1 MLDIPA
7 RPASGYGV
15 GVSVPATSVGAVPAP
30 TVSRTGTF
38 AVADLTTRQLERR
51 SRVLAAAYR
60 LAADGGYDAVHIREV
75 AAEAGVA
82 LGTLYNYFESKDHLL
97 ASLLVEWSSQLERES
112 SVDLSSLQG
121 PTADLLVALLA
132 RAMKAMWLEPDVTR
146 AAINALNGPTEV
158 VAACQNELK
167 VRMSRLMAVAFPAEA
182 DPVWQRSAIR
192 AIEHVW
198 FSNLLSWV
206 HGWMTPEEV
215 QHDVEAAV
223 RLIVANPVTTE

>member
-1 MLDIPA
+1 MD
-7 RPASGYGV
+7 
-15 GVSVPATSVGAVPAP
+15 
-30 TVSRTGTF
+30 
-38 AVADLTTRQLERR
+38 DLTARQLERR
-51 SRVLAAAYR
+51 NSVLAAAFR
-60 LAADGGYDAVHIREV
+60 LAAAGGYDAVQIREV

-97 ASLLVEWSSQLERES
+97 ASLLVEWSGDLERES
-112 SVDLSSLQG
+112 SVDLGSLPG
-121 PTADLLVALLA
+121 TTADLLVALLT
-132 RAMKAMWLEPDVTR
+132 RAMQAMWIEPDVTR

-167 VRMSRLMAVAFPAEA
+167 VRMSRLMAAAFPDDA
-182 DPVWQRSAIR
+182 DPVWERSAIR

-215 QHDVEAAV
+215 HHDVEAAV
-223 RLIVANPVTTE
+223 RLIVANPLSTTE